1 MRYVLLIFMLPVLC
15 SCSSQ
20 SSNGVDA
27 TYQRQIDDFDRQTAE
42 TDRQLKRTQAQQDET
57 ERQLERAKQQA
68 DRFDALL
75 DKWEH
80 QAERQDRIFDGLDR
94 LISPRPN
101 EPDATTVKPE

>member
-42 TDRQLKRTQAQQDET
+42 TDRQLK
-57 ERQLERAKQQA
+57 
-68 DRFDALL
+68 
-75 DKWEH
+75 
-80 QAERQDRIFDGLDR
+80 
-94 LISPRPN
+94 PN
-101 EPDATTVKPE
+101 LNGSKMSFTLKKTGI